1 MPADRPASSTHRRR
15 ELVAAIEVYGTVMVT
30 KCSNCKPHPH
40 RVCKVLVRSGKCGE
54 CLKRG
59 SRCDVA
65 VTRNE
70 FSRLVAEKERLDAQ
84 IKEARKEQDA
94 AFEAMRV
101 ARAKEDRLTKQLAL
115 NEKRAEEAIA
125 VESAALEELEEDP
138 AQPAWPAGP
147 AELTTSVWSA
157 MDRLPL
163 DFWESD
169 ASLAIPSSS
178 G

>member
-1 MPADRPASSTHRRR
+1 MPADRSSSSTHRRR
-15 ELVAAIEVYGTVMVT
+15 ELVAAIEAYGTVMVS
-30 KCSNCKPHPH
+30 KCSNCKTHH
-40 RVCKVLVRSGKCGE
+40 RVCKVSVRSGKCGE
-54 CLKRG
+54 CLQRG
-59 SRCDVA
+59 ARCDVA

-70 FSRLVAEKERLDAQ
+70 FSRLVAEKKKLDAQ

-101 ARAKEDRLTKQLAL
+101 ARAKEDRLAKQLAL

-163 DFWESD
+163 DFWEPD
-169 ASLAIPSSS
+169 ASVVIPSSS